1 MVAVLALAPLALV
14 SPFLSGPAVATP
26 GHLGRT
32 ATAPAGGQPD
42 LGPNVIVFDPSMPT
56 SEIQARVD
64 AIAEKQV
71 SNQFGRQR
79 YALLF
84 RPGSYG
90 SPEHPL
96 IFQVGYYTEVAG
108 LGASPGNVT
117 INGHVDV
124 YNRCLPAASGASDC
138 TALVN
143 FWRSLS
149 NLTINVVGAQ
159 GCRASAEFWAVSQA
173 APMRRVQIAG
183 GTLSLM
189 DYCTAGPQYASG
201 GFIADTVAGSVTNG
215 SQQQFLIRNSSI
227 GRWSNAVWNQVFAGV
242 QGAPAQ
248 SFPTPT
254 YTTLDRNP
262 WSREEPYL
270 YLDDSGKYN
279 VFVPAAQRDS
289 RRASWQT
296 GLGTGRSIPI
306 RDFFIARPSD
316 RVSTINRELAS
327 GKHLILTPGVYDID
341 QTIEVERAD
350 TVVLGLGLAT
360 LTARHGVVAM
370 SVAGVPGVDIAGL
383 IFDAGSTT
391 SPVLLRVG
399 PGHGRHGR
407 GNPDD
412 PTALQDVFFRIGG
425 PHVGKATV
433 SLVVNSNDVILDD
446 IWAWRADHGTGV
458 GWTLNSAA
466 TGVVVYGDDVTAT
479 GLFVEHYQ
487 KYEVIWRGE
496 RGRTVMFQNEM
507 PYDAPDQ
514 GAWRHGDA
522 LGYAAYKVADSVRTH
537 EAWGLGSYIYTNVD
551 PTLHAS
557 RAIEV
562 PRTAGVRMHDLL
574 TVSLAGAGTIDHV
587 VNDTGGRVT
596 PTYLGPSTVVTY
608 P

>member
-1 MVAVLALAPLALV
+1 MALV
-14 SPFLSGPAVATP
+14 SSFLSGAAVATP
-26 GHLGRT
+26 GRLQQ
-32 ATAPAGGQPD
+32 AAVAPLNGKPD
-42 LGPNVIVFDPSMPT
+42 LGPNVVVFDPSMPT

-90 SPEHPL
+90 SPQHPL
-96 IFQVGYYTEVAG
+96 VFQVGYYTEVAG

-124 YNRCLPAASGASDC
+124 YNRCLPATPGASDC

-201 GFIADTVAGSVTNG
+201 GLIADTVAGSVTNG

-279 VFVPAAQRDS
+279 VFVPAAQRNS
-289 RRASWQT
+289 RGASWQT
-296 GLGTGRSIPI
+296 GHVTGRSIPI

-316 RVSTINRELAS
+316 RVSTINRELAL

-341 QTIEVERAD
+341 QTIKVERAD

-360 LTARHGVVAM
+360 LTARNGVVAM
-370 SVAGVPGVDIAGL
+370 SLAEVPGVDIAGL
-383 IFDAGSTT
+383 IFDAGPVT
-391 SPVLLRVG
+391 SPVLLQVG

-407 GNPDD
+407 SNPDD
-412 PTALQDVFFRIGG
+412 PTVLQDVFFRIGG

-458 GWTLNSAA
+458 GWTLNTAS
-466 TGVVVYGDDVTAT
+466 TGVVVNGDDVTAT

-514 GAWRHGDA
+514 GAWRHGHT

-557 RAIEV
+557 SAIEV

-587 VNDTGGRVT
+587 VNDTGGPVT